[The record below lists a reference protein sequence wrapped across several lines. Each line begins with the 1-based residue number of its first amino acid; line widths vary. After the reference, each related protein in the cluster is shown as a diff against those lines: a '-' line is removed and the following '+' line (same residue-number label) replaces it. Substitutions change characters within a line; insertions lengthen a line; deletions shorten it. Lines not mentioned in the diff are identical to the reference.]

1 MTSPPAPP
9 SVIPRADPPPGSR
22 LEQLLD
28 MREAAIAAAKEAKD
42 RLDAIDAG
50 IKTEVAGAYPGQPVI
65 DIAGSPHR
73 APLRLRYHEGTWYV
87 PADTLRKTQPDIWN
101 ALAKQKRGHWQLH
114 PVDGGGS

>member
-9 SVIPRADPPPGSR
+9 VLVPRVAPAPGSR

-28 MREAAIAAAKEAKD
+28 MREAAVAAAKEAKD
-42 RLDAIDAG
+42 RLDAINAG
-50 IKTEVAGAYPGQPVI
+50 IEAEVAGSCPGQPVI

-87 PADTLRKTQPDIWN
+87 PAEALRKTHPEIWIG
-101 ALAKQKRGHWQLH
+101 LAKQKRGHWQLH
-114 PVDGGGS
+114 PADAK